1 MNAQRA
7 TSSRFGTAL
16 SLLAFVLLWALVAHV
31 KAQPDLLPGPGHVA
45 SVLWSETVRG
55 PLLFHMGMTFLRVAA
70 AFLLA
75 MTLGSA
81 AGLLLGLSP
90 VTDRLAGPWTKIFLN
105 LPALVIIVLCYI
117 WIGLNEF
124 AAILAVTLSKTPMV
138 ITALREGA
146 TRFDPAISD
155 MAKVFHFSR
164 LARIRHV
171 YLPQLAP
178 YIIASARNGLAVIW
192 KIVLVV
198 EFLGRSN
205 GAGFQIHLYF
215 QLFDIGRV
223 LAYAAAFTALM
234 LVVDGGVI
242 GPLARRSAAWR
253 SESSSQQPSPV

>member
-7 TSSRFGTAL
+7 PSTIYGSVI
-16 SLLAFVLLWALVAHV
+16 SLLAFVLIWALVAHV
-31 KAQPDLLPGPGHVA
+31 KAQPDLLPGPDHVV
-45 SVLWSETVRG
+45 SVLWAETVHG
-55 PLLFHMGMTFLRVAA
+55 PLLFHMGMTLLRVAA

-90 VTDRLAGPWTKIFLN
+90 IADRLAGPWAKIFLN

-146 TRFDPAISD
+146 TRFDPTIAD
-155 MAKVFHFSR
+155 MAKVFRLSR
-164 LARIRHV
+164 FARIRHV

-178 YIIASARNGLAVIW
+178 YIISSARNGLAVIW

-215 QLFDIGRV
+215 QLFDIARV

-234 LVVDGGVI
+234 LVVDSGI
-242 GPLARRSAAWR
+242 IEPLARRSYAW
-253 SESSSQQPSPV
+253 SGESDKRRLR